1 MFPAVFAHLKRIA
14 SYDRRNR
21 GRALPV
27 DALPLSLMTPGMR
40 AAFAAQVPLA
50 ELLEASGATLSIA
63 VETDFG

>member
-1 MFPAVFAHLKRIA
+1 
-14 SYDRRNR
+14 
-21 GRALPV
+21 
-27 DALPLSLMTPGMR
+27 MTPGMR